1 MTIITHD
8 DGTGARVHVAYEG
21 PYPWDDGALEKAG
34 RGEDGWKVY
43 RGAVRAE
50 YLCGDLLAEWDAAT
64 GTRLV
69 PIPTYEPTETE
80 KLNAEMGELQARIDE
95 LDRKAIRAM
104 RADRAGTATE
114 EDATYLAENEAQVQA
129 ARARIN
135 EIREILEMEAQD
147 GLEADIR

>member
-80 KLNAEMGELQARIDE
+80 KLNAEMGELQARIE
-95 LDRKAIRAM
+95 LGLRRLRGRSLGGGDCDSCASGASAEVGCSARCASS
-104 RADRAGTATE
+104 AT
-114 EDATYLAENEAQVQA
+114 
-129 ARARIN
+129 RARPPS
-135 EIREILEMEAQD
+135 RP
-147 GLEADIR
+147 RPFRCC